1 MTSTSRRGLIAVAA
15 LALIVTPTAHATTF
29 GTPAAAYTAGGLTTG
44 GLYYAKSG
52 STLTLTV
59 KTDDRARC
67 VQVTGLPTQT
77 SPTPK
82 TTWTFTHPAASGADG
97 VRTATVTI
105 GENNNPNSGCTN
117 RTATTGVSYVLDNTG
132 PTATAALAPAPNP
145 AGWNKD
151 SVAVTWTADD
161 AGGVGGG
168 TVTSPTTIAADTAGT
183 TVTGTATDAL
193 GNTGPTASVNVRR
206 DTAAPAIS
214 SATTPAANAHG
225 WRNGPVTVTFTCA
238 DPLSHIASC
247 HADGT
252 TSAARTLTTEG
263 ADQSVSGT
271 ATDNA
276 GNTQSTVAG
285 DIDIDLTSPTISA
298 ATPYTAGTW
307 TNQPVTVTFTCAD
320 ALSGVDTCTTPVTLS
335 GEGSDQSAT
344 GTASDKAGN
353 TGTTTFGDVD
363 IDRTAPVT
371 TATAPATWTNTDV
384 TVRLTASDALSGVRE
399 TRYSVDGGPEQTGT
413 SVPFTTE
420 GSHTLTYRSTDHAG
434 NVETARTVTVDIDK
448 TPPGISH
455 HLSPAANAHGWNS
468 GPVTVQF
475 SCTDTG
481 SGIASCGPDRTV
493 SDEGANQPA
502 DGTATDRAGN
512 SATDPVRVNVDR
524 TAPTITATPATTPN
538 SHGWY
543 REDVTVT
550 YSCSDALSGVDTCPA
565 PTVLTENAGTASG
578 TAVDAA
584 GNTATATLTG
594 INVDKTA
601 PTLTGTPSTTTWS
614 TADVTVTWT
623 CTDTGSG
630 VLDEPA
636 PSTVT
641 GEGADL
647 AATASCTD
655 KAGNTTTATV
665 SGIRI
670 DRAAPA
676 TQAAPVAA
684 GWHADRV
691 DVTLTAT
698 DALSGIAQ
706 TQYRVDGGPA
716 QPYTG
721 TFAFTTGGKH
731 TIAYWSTDTAGNT
744 EDPHAL
750 AVWIDNA
757 DPTVT
762 ADHAAVNANGWH
774 SAPVTVSFTCDDT
787 QSGIASCA
795 DPVELGEG
803 ADQSATGYATD
814 GVGKTATT
822 TVTGLNVDLTPPT
835 LTPSPTAGWHRADV
849 TVHWTAS
856 DALSGIDTAPADS
869 VITGEGRSLSAG
881 PVTAKDKAGNESAPT
896 SVTDVLIDRTAPVV
910 AGTTLTAPNANGW
923 FRDEVVV
930 DFTCTDP
937 KLADGSDGSGVAT
950 CPTSRVLRGDGVDQ
964 SVTADPATD
973 VAGNTS
979 APVTF
984 GGVDIDGTPPT
995 TTAAHQCAGWCTG
1008 STATVVL
1015 TASDALSGVTE
1026 IHYRR
1031 DNGPEQTAQGATAT
1045 VTIPLDGSGAG
1056 TLTYWA
1062 VDRAGN
1068 TESINTAAL
1077 KWDNIAPAVTHSL
1090 SPAPN
1095 ADDWNNSDVTVT
1107 FSAQDDGSGSGV
1119 DPSTVTPPTVVS
1131 TETAGTTL
1139 VGTARDLAGNTG
1151 TDTVTVRLDKTAP
1164 TITAEVVGGPKAW
1177 HTAPVTVHFT
1187 CTDNGSGIPATAC
1200 PDNIVLAGD
1209 GAAQS
1214 ATASVTDRAGNT
1226 STATASGIN
1235 IDQTAPAFTTLS
1247 VADGAIY
1254 EFTAPAPTC
1263 TASDAV
1269 SGVDTCTLT
1278 VSPQGDG
1285 THTFTPTAR
1294 DRAGNTATRTGSY
1307 QLRLYRFSGYLQPVN
1322 DPATPVSIFKA
1333 GSTVPVKFQ
1342 LRDAAGNPVQSTQAP
1357 TWLTPVRG
1365 GATTSQV
1372 NESSFTDPATTDGA
1386 FRWDATARQYVY
1398 NWQTKGLS
1406 AGYHYKIG
1414 VKLDDGQLKYVT
1426 VGLK

>member
-1 MTSTSRRGLIAVAA
+1 MIPTSRRGLVVVAA
-15 LALIVTPTAHATTF
+15 LALITTPTANATTF
-29 GTPAAAYTAGGLTTG
+29 STPAATYTAGGTSAQ

-59 KTDDRARC
+59 KTDERARC

-77 SPTPK
+77 STAPR
-82 TTWTFTHPAASGADG
+82 TTWTFTHPTASGADG

-105 GENNNPNSGCTN
+105 GENSNPNGVCTT

-132 PTATAALAPAPNP
+132 PTATASLAPAPNA

-168 TVTSPTTIAADTAGT
+168 TVTPPSTVTADTAGT

-193 GNTGPTASVNVRR
+193 GNTGPTASVVVRR
-206 DTAAPAIS
+206 DTGAPAIS
-214 SATTPAANAHG
+214 SATTPAANGHG
-225 WRNGPVTVTFTCA
+225 WRNAPVTVTFTCA

-247 HADGT
+247 RADGS
-252 TSAARTLTTEG
+252 TSAARTLTGEG

-285 DIDIDLTSPTISA
+285 DIDIDFTSPTVSA
-298 ATPYTAGTW
+298 ATPYTGGTW
-307 TNQPVTVTFTCAD
+307 TNQPITVTFTCAD
-320 ALSGVDTCTTPVTLS
+320 ALSGVDTCTAPVTLS
-335 GEGSDQSAT
+335 GEGADQSAT
-344 GTASDKAGN
+344 GTATDKAGN

-371 TATAPATWTNTDV
+371 TATAPAAWTNTDV
-384 TVRLTASDALSGVRE
+384 AVQLTALDALSGVRE

-420 GSHTLTYRSTDHAG
+420 GSHTLTYLSTDHAG
-434 NVETARTVTVDIDK
+434 NAETPRTVTVDIDK
-448 TPPGISH
+448 TPPGITH
-455 HLSPAANAHGWNS
+455 HLFPAPNAHGWLS
-468 GPVTVQF
+468 GPVLVTF
-475 SCTDTG
+475 HCTDSG
-481 SGIASCGPDRTV
+481 SGVTSCGPDRTI
-493 SDEGANQPA
+493 SDEGANQAA

-512 SATDPVRVNVDR
+512 TATDPVRVNIDL
-524 TAPTITATPATTPN
+524 TAPTITAAPATSPN

-543 REDVTVT
+543 REDVTVAYT
-550 YSCSDALSGVDTCPA
+550 CADALSGVDTCPA
-565 PTVLTENAGTASG
+565 PTVLTEGTDTASG
-578 TAVDAA
+578 TATDAA

-594 INVDKTA
+594 INVDKTG
-601 PTLTGTPSTTTWS
+601 PTLTGAPSTTDWT
-614 TADVTVTWT
+614 TDDVTVTWT
-623 CTDTGSG
+623 CTDAGSG
-630 VLDEPA
+630 VQDTPA

-641 GEGADL
+641 GEGAAL

-655 KAGNTTTATV
+655 NAGNTTTVTV
-665 SGIRI
+665 AGLRI

-676 TQAAPVAA
+676 TQAEAIPA

-691 DVTLTAT
+691 DITLTAT

-706 TQYRVDGGPA
+706 TQYRVDDGPA

-731 TIAYWSTDTAGNT
+731 TIAYWSTDAAGNT

-750 AVWIDNA
+750 AVWIDDA

-762 ADHAAVNANGWH
+762 ADHVPANAHGWH
-774 SAPVTVSFTCDDT
+774 NTPLTVSFTCDDT

-849 TVHWTAS
+849 TVQWTAT
-856 DALSGIDTAPADS
+856 DALSGVDTAPADS
-869 VITGEGRSLSAG
+869 VITGEGRSLGAG
-881 PVTAKDKAGNESAPT
+881 PVTATDKAGNGSAPA

-937 KLADGSDGSGVAT
+937 KLADGTDGSGVAT

-973 VAGNTS
+973 VAGNTG

-995 TTAAHQCAGWCTG
+995 TTADHPCSGWCTG

-1031 DNGPEQTAQGATAT
+1031 DSGPEQTAPGASAT
-1045 VTIPLDGSGAG
+1045 ITVPLDGSGSG

-1068 TESINTAAL
+1068 VESVNTAAL
-1077 KWDNIAPAVTHSL
+1077 KWDNIAPAVTHTL

-1107 FSAQDDGSGSGV
+1107 FSAQDDDAGSGV
-1119 DPSTVTPPTVVS
+1119 DPATLTPPAVVS

-1164 TITAEVVGGPKAW
+1164 TITAEVVGGPKPW

-1200 PDNIVLAGD
+1200 PDDVVLAAD
-1209 GAAQS
+1209 GSAQS

-1226 STATASGIN
+1226 SHATATGIN
-1235 IDQTAPAFTTLS
+1235 IDQTAPTFTTLS
-1247 VADGAIY
+1247 PTDGAIY
-1254 EFTAPAPTC
+1254 EFTAPTPTC

-1269 SGVDTCTLT
+1269 SGPDTCTVTTTPL
-1278 VSPQGDG
+1278 GEG
-1285 THTFTPTAR
+1285 THTFTATAR
-1294 DRAGNTATRTGSY
+1294 DQAGNTATRTGRY
-1307 QLRLYRFSGYLQPVN
+1307 QLRLYRFSGYLQPIN
-1322 DPATPVSIFKA
+1322 DPATPVSVFKT
-1333 GSTVPVKFQ
+1333 GSTVPVKFH
-1342 LRDAAGNPVQSTQAP
+1342 LRDAAGTPIQALSAP

-1372 NESSFTDPATTDGA
+1372 NESAFTDQTTTDGT
-1386 FRWDATARQYVY
+1386 FRWDPTARQYVY
-1398 NWQTKGLS
+1398 NWQTKGLA